1 MGGEEMNKGDLIST
15 VAKDVKVTKV
25 QAAKAI
31 DSVVDNI
38 TRTLK
43 KGERTSL
50 VGFGTF
56 SISRRKARTGRNPQ
70 TGAPLRIPAKRVVK
84 FTPGKVLKGII
95 K

>member
-1 MGGEEMNKGDLIST
+1 MNKGDLIHF
-15 VAKDVKVTKV
+15 VARDVKITKV

-31 DSVVDNI
+31 DSLVEHI

-43 KGERTSL
+43 RGERTSL

-70 TGAPLRIPAKRVVK
+70 TGAPLRIPAKKVVK
-84 FTPGKVLKGII
+84 FTTGKVLRGII

>member
-1 MGGEEMNKGDLIST
+1 MNKGDLINT
-15 VAKDVKVTKV
+15 VAKDVKITKV

-84 FTPGKVLKGII
+84 FTPGKTLKAVI

>member
-1 MGGEEMNKGDLIST
+1 MNKGDLIHS

-56 SISRRKARTGRNPQ
+56 SISRRRARTGRNPQ

-84 FTPGKVLKGII
+84 FTAGKMLKGVI

>member
-1 MGGEEMNKGDLIST
+1 MNKGDLIHY
-15 VAKDVKVTKV
+15 VARDVKITKV

-95 K
+95 R